1 MCSPEQ
7 VKEQRSKFNETWV
20 NDIKRLETASTKKA
34 RAKRLWADVRQL
46 MKRVPEHPNLG
57 PLSDVIHIVLNV
69 EGLVKAIIKNDYK
82 GIVKSSVAIVGAVV
96 ALGLFAIKNVAGPV
110 VGILFYMAGVLIEA
124 IWPKNQVIR
133 TANQLSSYARQE
145 LNGFSPEL
153 QRLSQK
159 GTQ

>member
-1 MCSPEQ
+1 M
-7 VKEQRSKFNETWV
+7 
-20 NDIKRLETASTKKA
+20 
-34 RAKRLWADVRQL
+34 
-46 MKRVPEHPNLG
+46 
-57 PLSDVIHIVLNV
+57 IHIVLNV